1 MKFKHDFIHKVKLLV
16 VSLCLLTFS
25 TGCVYMNVDGSSN
38 FDRLVTSLVKSS
50 YNKLKVNIERDEVIL
65 VSDFV
70 NIDKLKNQSKL
81 GFLLSETL
89 KDVLSNQNIIIRE
102 VELSRDFRIGKS
114 GFNVLSRKHNEI
126 DNQIYDERFA
136 VVGTYSITQ
145 KRLRVFIK
153 LIDIYTG
160 HILSSSSASTLMTS
174 EIEKLEHV
182 PKTQYIYKPMTL

>member
-1 MKFKHDFIHKVKLLV
+1 
-16 VSLCLLTFS
+16 
-25 TGCVYMNVDGSSN
+25 
-38 FDRLVTSLVKSS
+38 
-50 YNKLKVNIERDEVIL
+50 
-65 VSDFV
+65 V
-70 NIDKLKNQSKL
+70 NIDKLQNQSKL

-102 VELSRDFRIGKS
+102 VELSRDFKIGQK

-160 HILSSSSASTLMTS
+160 HILSSSSASTIMTD